1 MLWNADLNLSSQ
13 MQMSAE
19 NLHKFIKNLHEIFI
33 IETEKTV
40 LQERKTAIL
49 RKYKI
54 L

>member
-1 MLWNADLNLSSQ
+1 

-40 LQERKTAIL
+40 LQEQKTTVIVAL
-49 RKYKI
+49 